1 MNHFFTLVT
10 EISKDCNDSG
20 VALWRAIG
28 NSTIGRAIVN
38 VRAGILADERAAAE
52 AQKQRELGRNSL
64 DIRNESDENARGDA
78 AVQEFFNG
86 KAAKTPYQRGEIF
99 YKLHK
104 FAVQECRTLS
114 PLSAFDQPMDETQML
129 DFMQTRSQEA
139 PNEFIKA
146 IADVAGVSIEEA
158 KRFVEAVDRDEKEAF
173 KQIRPSIEHVLHG
186 WTDVEND
193 SDTDLIDDYLNAFD
207 ELEIIDQHALMVK
220 IAVSVK
226 RRADSII
233 KQGVKRRTIAAFGS
247 AALLNGTVEK
257 LRVFIS
263 EYENRH
269 LATLMDAMDAGRNIL
284 PIKDALK

>member
-1 MNHFFTLVT
+1 MNHFFALVT

-52 AQKQRELGRNSL
+52 AQKQRELGRSSL
-64 DIRNESDENARGDA
+64 DIRNEADENARGDA

-86 KAAKTPYQRGEIF
+86 KVAKTPYQRGEIF

-104 FAVQECRTLS
+104 FAIQECRTLS

-139 PNEFIKA
+139 PNGFIKA
-146 IADVAGVSIEEA
+146 IAEVASVSIEEA

-173 KQIRPSIEHVLHG
+173 KQIRPSIEQVLHG
-186 WTDVEND
+186 WSDLEKD

-257 LRVFIS
+257 LRKFIA
-263 EYENRH
+263 EFENRN
-269 LATLMDAMDAGRNIL
+269 LGVLMEAMDAGRNIL